1 LTFKEAYLR
10 TGRVL
15 NISVIPAD
23 RHSPTKLL
31 NYITAPD
38 TVIWSTLL
46 ASAAVPGILNP
57 VVIMQKLKDGTIVPW
72 NWGSRF
78 KDGSLR
84 VDIPVQGLN
93 LYFNVTHPVVSQ
105 VNPHVH
111 LFFFAPRGS
120 AGKPVAHSKGKGWRG
135 NFLLS
140 AAEQWLKHELTKNFK
155 VIRDLELL
163 PQLLGQD
170 WSSVFLQRFD
180 GAVTYVLR
188 HLSPSYVLTLL

>member
-1 LTFKEAYLR
+1 MSHGKSCSAHLTDLQFR
-10 TGRVL
+10 
-15 NISVIPAD
+15 
-23 RHSPTKLL
+23 PTKLL

-57 VVIMQKLKDGTIVPW
+57 VVIMQKLKDGTIIPW

-84 VDIPVQGLN
+84 FVDVVCSLDSRLSDRVFRVDIPTQGLN
-93 LYFNVTHPVVSQ
+93 LYFNVSYPVVSQ

-120 AGKPVAHSKGKGWRG
+120 AGKPVARRKGKGEYCITLWVAI
-135 NFLLS
+135 LL
-140 AAEQWLKHELTKNFK
+140 
-155 VIRDLELL
+155 
-163 PQLLGQD
+163 
-170 WSSVFLQRFD
+170 
-180 GAVTYVLR
+180 TYR
-188 HLSPSYVLTLL
+188 